1 MRVVFD
7 EKNKVF
13 LLHTQNTTYAIA
25 VTEDKYVNHLYYGKK
40 LEDTNIRYLLRED
53 EAPFTPGVNRRE
65 KNSYLDFAPSIR
77 KAEWEIT
84 EKVRSVSEVC
94 PVTEQAN

>member
-40 LEDTNIRYLLRED
+40 LEIRISDICFERMRLRLLR
-53 EAPFTPGVNRRE
+53 G
-65 KNSYLDFAPSIR
+65 
-77 KAEWEIT
+77 
-84 EKVRSVSEVC
+84 
-94 PVTEQAN
+94 

>member
-40 LEDTNIRYLLRED
+40 LEDTDIRYLLRED
-53 EAPFTPGVNRRE
+53 EAPFKRKEFLSGFCSDGVSGKWNGR
-65 KNSYLDFAPSIR
+65 LQR
-77 KAEWEIT
+77 KCDLCQ
-84 EKVRSVSEVC
+84 KYVRLQSKRIDL
-94 PVTEQAN
+94 

>member
-40 LEDTNIRYLLRED
+40 LEDTDIRYLLREGESKRKEFLSGFCSD
-53 EAPFTPGVNRRE
+53 GVSGKWNGR
-65 KNSYLDFAPSIR
+65 LQR
-77 KAEWEIT
+77 KCDLCQ
-84 EKVRSVSEVC
+84 KYVRLQSKRIDL
-94 PVTEQAN
+94 

>member
-40 LEDTNIRYLLRED
+40 LEDTDIRYLLRED

-65 KNSYLDFAPSIR
+65 KNSYLDFAPMEYP
-77 KAEWEIT
+77 EWEIT

>member
-40 LEDTNIRYLLRED
+40 LEDTDIRYLLRED

-65 KNSYLDFAPSIR
+65 KNSYLDFAP
-77 KAEWEIT
+77 KVEWEIT

>member
-1 MRVVFD
+1 M
-7 EKNKVF
+7 
-13 LLHTQNTTYAIA
+13 LHTQNTTYAIA

-40 LEDTNIRYLLRED
+40 LEDTDIRYLLRED

-65 KNSYLDFAPSIR
+65 KNSYLDLLRWSIR
-77 KAEWEIT
+77 KVEWEIT

>member
-40 LEDTNIRYLLRED
+40 TGRYGY
-53 EAPFTPGVNRRE
+53 PI
-65 KNSYLDFAPSIR
+65 FASR
-77 KAEWEIT
+77 G
-84 EKVRSVSEVC
+84 
-94 PVTEQAN
+94 